1 MPRCLAH
8 LTGHHDKGC
17 SEPVAAEHLALGTD
31 EGQVKAHW
39 RRRRE
44 IWPGSGRL
52 VVKFLVTIFTFGPEA
67 DIGHVNFALDGE
79 TLQQVGGEEVDKGG
93 VLGLIIDLEIPPI
106 LVTLDSEL

>member
-1 MPRCLAH
+1 MTRCLAH
-8 LTGHHDKGC
+8 LTGHHDEGRGK
-17 SEPVAAEHLALGTD
+17 PVPAEHLALRTD

-67 DIGHVNFALDGE
+67 DIRNVNFALDGE
-79 TLQQVGGEEVDKGG
+79 TLQQVGGEEVHKGG